1 MSLTPPAA
9 QPESDHARYLLI
21 RSYSQSAERVMAALH
36 DHFNIANSREPGNPP
51 AHRSEVVGLCGQGGR
66 HPYFRMQASDLDNA
80 ASEILRLRH
89 RHEPVEAILD
99 ELVNVCQRLRRRTR
113 FDGSTG
119 CVNDTL
125 PAIVPLLPP
134 EEIWLDGR
142 ELPLDVWRLLSCE
155 TDLVSSSLAA
165 HVPLGDV
172 AFGSLTQSG
181 MAFRLLMS
189 RMQAL
194 QLRIDV
200 SLRKPPLSVA
210 GRLLP
215 PRRRGRLSP

>member
-9 QPESDHARYLLI
+9 QPEFDHARYLLI

-36 DHFNIANSREPGNPP
+36 DHFNSANSREPGNPP
-51 AHRSEVVGLCGQGGR
+51 AHRSEVVGLFGQEGR

-89 RHEPVEAILD
+89 RHEPV
-99 ELVNVCQRLRRRTR
+99 
-113 FDGSTG
+113 
-119 CVNDTL
+119 
-125 PAIVPLLPP
+125 

-172 AFGSLTQSG
+172 AFGSLTQSE